1 MLQRLKLNLSV
12 IKMLLVLIPLTL
24 FITGCGSK
32 PIAIQAQQV
41 ERLEVKKMIRVN
53 KPYFNRSADDD
64 LTASLML
71 WDLYAYIKELENALN
86 ACIELEGR

>member
-1 MLQRLKLNLSV
+1 MLQRLKLNLYV
-12 IKMLLVLIPLTL
+12 IKMLAVLIPLTL

-64 LTASLML
+64 LSASLML
-71 WDLYAYIKELENALN
+71 WDLYAYIKELENALG
-86 ACIELEGR
+86 ACIELESR

>member
-12 IKMLLVLIPLTL
+12 IKMLAVLIPLTL

-41 ERLEVKKMIRVN
+41 ERLEVKKMIKVN

-64 LTASLML
+64 LSASLML
-71 WDLYAYIKELENALN
+71 WDLYTYIKELENALD
-86 ACIELEGR
+86 ACIELQSR

>member
-1 MLQRLKLNLSV
+1 MLQRLKRKSSK
-12 IKMLLVLIPLTL
+12 IKMLLVLILLTP

-41 ERLEVKKMIRVN
+41 ERLEVKKMIKVN

-64 LTASLML
+64 LSASLML

-86 ACIELEGR
+86 TCIELEGK

>member
-12 IKMLLVLIPLTL
+12 IKMLAVLIPLTL

-41 ERLEVKKMIRVN
+41 KRLEVKKMIRVN
-53 KPYFNRSADDD
+53 KPYFNRNADDD
-64 LTASLML
+64 LSASLML

-86 ACIELEGR
+86 TCIELEGR

>member
-32 PIAIQAQQV
+32 PIAIQAQKV
-41 ERLEVKKMIRVN
+41 ERLEIKKMIKVN

-64 LTASLML
+64 LSASLML
-71 WDLYAYIKELENALN
+71 WDLYAYIKELENALG

>member
-32 PIAIQAQQV
+32 PIAIQAQKV

-64 LTASLML
+64 LSASLML
-71 WDLYAYIKELENALN
+71 WDLYAYIKELENALG
-86 ACIELEGR
+86 ACVEMGSK

>member
-1 MLQRLKLNLSV
+1 MLQRLKLNLLE
-12 IKMLLVLIPLTL
+12 IKMLAVLILLTP
-24 FITGCGSK
+24 FITGCGNK

-64 LTASLML
+64 LSASLML
-71 WDLYAYIKELENALN
+71 WDLYAYIKELENALD
-86 ACIELEGR
+86 ACIELEGK

>member
-71 WDLYAYIKELENALN
+71 WDLYAYIKELENALD

>member
-1 MLQRLKLNLSV
+1 MLQRLKLNLLG
-12 IKMLLVLIPLTL
+12 IKMLAVLIPLTL

-64 LTASLML
+64 LSASLML
-71 WDLYAYIKELENALN
+71 WDLYAYIKELENALGT
-86 ACIELEGR
+86 CIELESK

>member
-1 MLQRLKLNLSV
+1 MLQRLKLNLLG
-12 IKMLLVLIPLTL
+12 IKMLAVLIPLTL

-53 KPYFNRSADDD
+53 KPYFNRIADDD
-64 LTASLML
+64 LSASLML
-71 WDLYAYIKELENALN
+71 WDLYAYIKELENALD
-86 ACIELEGR
+86 ACIELEGK

>member
-32 PIAIQAQQV
+32 PIAIQAQKV

-71 WDLYAYIKELENALN
+71 WDLYAYIKELENALD

>member
-64 LTASLML
+64 LSASLML
-71 WDLYAYIKELENALN
+71 WDLYAYIKELENALD
-86 ACIELEGR
+86 ACIELEGK

>member
-64 LTASLML
+64 LSASLML
-71 WDLYAYIKELENALN
+71 WDLYAYIKELENALD

>member
-53 KPYFNRSADDD
+53 KPYFNRSADGD
-64 LTASLML
+64 LSASLML
-71 WDLYAYIKELENALN
+71 WDLYAYIKELENALD

>member
-1 MLQRLKLNLSV
+1 MLQKLKLNLLG
-12 IKMLLVLIPLTL
+12 IKMLAVLIPLTL

-53 KPYFNRSADDD
+53 KPYFNRSVDDD
-64 LTASLML
+64 LSASLML
-71 WDLYAYIKELENALN
+71 WDLYAYIKELENALD
-86 ACIELEGR
+86 ACIELEGK

>member
-1 MLQRLKLNLSV
+1 MLQSLKRNLSK
-12 IKMLLVLIPLTL
+12 IKMLAVLIPLTL

-64 LTASLML
+64 LSASLML
-71 WDLYAYIKELENALN
+71 WDLYAYIKELENALG
-86 ACIELEGR
+86 ACIELESR

>member
-1 MLQRLKLNLSV
+1 MLQKLKLNLLG
-12 IKMLLVLIPLTL
+12 IKMLAVLIPLTL

-71 WDLYAYIKELENALN
+71 WDLYAYIKELENALD
-86 ACIELEGR
+86 ACIELEGK

>member
-1 MLQRLKLNLSV
+1 MLQRLKLNLLG
-12 IKMLLVLIPLTL
+12 IKMLAVLIPLTL

-64 LTASLML
+64 LSASLML
-71 WDLYAYIKELENALN
+71 WDLYAYIKELENALD
-86 ACIELEGR
+86 ACIELEGK

>member
-1 MLQRLKLNLSV
+1 MLQKLKLNLLG
-12 IKMLLVLIPLTL
+12 IKMLAVLIPLTL
-24 FITGCGSK
+24 FITGCGSN

-64 LTASLML
+64 LSASLML
-71 WDLYAYIKELENALN
+71 WDLYAYIKELENALD
-86 ACIELEGR
+86 ACVELEGK

>member
-1 MLQRLKLNLSV
+1 
-12 IKMLLVLIPLTL
+12 
-24 FITGCGSK
+24 
-32 PIAIQAQQV
+32 
-41 ERLEVKKMIRVN
+41 MIRVN

-86 ACIELEGR
+86 ACIELEGK

>member
-12 IKMLLVLIPLTL
+12 IKMLAVLIPLML

-41 ERLEVKKMIRVN
+41 ERLEIKKMINVN

-64 LTASLML
+64 LSASLML

-86 ACIELEGR
+86 ACIELESR

>member
-32 PIAIQAQQV
+32 PIAIQAQKV
-41 ERLEVKKMIRVN
+41 ERLEIKKMINVN

-71 WDLYAYIKELENALN
+71 WDLYAYIKELENALG
-86 ACIELEGR
+86 ACVEMGSK

>member
-1 MLQRLKLNLSV
+1 MLQRLKRKLSK

-71 WDLYAYIKELENALN
+71 WDLYAYIKELENALG
-86 ACIELEGR
+86 ACVEMGSK

>member
-41 ERLEVKKMIRVN
+41 ERLEVKKMINVN

-64 LTASLML
+64 LSASLML
-71 WDLYAYIKELENALN
+71 WDLYAYIKELENALG
-86 ACIELEGR
+86 ACIELESR

>member
-1 MLQRLKLNLSV
+1 MLQRLKLNLFV
-12 IKMLLVLIPLTL
+12 IKMLAVLIPLTL

-64 LTASLML
+64 LSASLML
-71 WDLYAYIKELENALN
+71 WDLYAYIKELENALG
-86 ACIELEGR
+86 ACIELESK

>member
-12 IKMLLVLIPLTL
+12 IKMLAVLIPLTL

-41 ERLEVKKMIRVN
+41 ERLEVKKMIKVN
-53 KPYFNRSADDD
+53 KPYFNRNADDD
-64 LTASLML
+64 LSASLML

-86 ACIELEGR
+86 ACIELEGK

>member
-32 PIAIQAQQV
+32 PIAIQAQKV

-64 LTASLML
+64 LSASLML
-71 WDLYAYIKELENALN
+71 WDLYAYIKELENALG
-86 ACIELEGR
+86 ACIELESK

>member
-1 MLQRLKLNLSV
+1 MLQRLKRKLSK
-12 IKMLLVLIPLTL
+12 IKMLAVLIPLTL

-64 LTASLML
+64 LSASLML
-71 WDLYAYIKELENALN
+71 WDLYAYIKELENALG
-86 ACIELEGR
+86 ACIELESR

>member
-12 IKMLLVLIPLTL
+12 IKMLAVLIPLTL

-32 PIAIQAQQV
+32 PIAIQAQKV
-41 ERLEVKKMIRVN
+41 ERLEIKKMIRVN

-64 LTASLML
+64 LSASLML
-71 WDLYAYIKELENALN
+71 WDLYAYIKELENALG
-86 ACIELEGR
+86 ACIELESR

>member
-1 MLQRLKLNLSV
+1 MLQRLKLNLLG
-12 IKMLLVLIPLTL
+12 IKMLAVLIPLTL

-71 WDLYAYIKELENALN
+71 WDLYAYIKELENALD
-86 ACIELEGR
+86 ACIELEGK

>member
-1 MLQRLKLNLSV
+1 MLQRLKLNLLE
-12 IKMLLVLIPLTL
+12 IKMLAVLIPLTL

-64 LTASLML
+64 LSASLML
-71 WDLYAYIKELENALN
+71 WDLYAYIKELENALD
-86 ACIELEGR
+86 ACIELEGK

>member
-12 IKMLLVLIPLTL
+12 IKMLLVLILLTP

-32 PIAIQAQQV
+32 SIAIQAQKV

-64 LTASLML
+64 LSASLML
-71 WDLYAYIKELENALN
+71 WDLYAYIKELENALD

>member
-1 MLQRLKLNLSV
+1 MLQRLKRRLSK
-12 IKMLLVLIPLTL
+12 IKMLAVLIPLTL

-41 ERLEVKKMIRVN
+41 ERLEVKKMIKVN

-64 LTASLML
+64 LSASLML

-86 ACIELEGR
+86 TCIELESR